1 MGWFSS
7 KKSSSN
13 EPIVPR
19 VQGNSVIVCSPRGG
33 EIYRFTPTFGGG
45 AVYVDVHPRT
55 NRMLVTVQDGHV
67 GLYEGTAQI
76 QIYNIQNAETACWTG
91 DDVLVKHKD
100 GRTILYSKNGGWIR
114 EFQ

>member
-1 MGWFSS
+1 
-7 KKSSSN
+7 
-13 EPIVPR
+13 
-19 VQGNSVIVCSPRGG
+19 
-33 EIYRFTPTFGGG
+33 
-45 AVYVDVHPRT
+45 
-55 NRMLVTVQDGHV
+55 MLVTVQDGHV

-76 QIYNIQNAETACWTG
+76 QIYNIQNAETARWTG